1 MTSWAIASFRQ
12 HHWPWLQHVN
22 VKGQWHSQFSPNAS
36 HEKCTMGRVLSMI
49 KYYYNSGKY
58 VTLTFDIW
66 PWPLCLTLRLI
77 YCYIVLWRQKNKC
90 LTSRDAKTVLRS
102 LYRRQQ
108 SWSVFPQGT
117 WCAQREVSTTSGSK
131 VMTQKVIFLVLDMF
145 DLDLDISRSFDFW
158 EFAFGSPA
166 WLIEAICSLI
176 AEI

>member
-1 MTSWAIASFRQ
+1 MSMSKVKDTVNLVLMHQMKSVQWVEYYLWLNITIAENT
-12 HHWPWLQHVN
+12 WPW
-22 VKGQWHSQFSPNAS
+22 P
-36 HEKCTMGRVLSMI
+36 
-49 KYYYNSGKY
+49 
-58 VTLTFDIW
+58 LTYDLDLFAW

-131 VMTQKVIFLVLDMF
+131 VMAQKVIFLVLDMF

-158 EFAFGSPA
+158 EFAICSPA
-166 WLIEAICSLI
+166 WLVSILKRYVH
-176 AEI
+176 